1 MYNDLNRKN
10 TKGFDARLIIY
21 YIALVFIGWITIYS
35 TCYIPDGTNAIF
47 DISKPYCKQ
56 LIWIGSSILIGVVI
70 LLIDKQLIQHYA
82 YYFYLICLFL
92 MLLVLV
98 IGTEISGAKAWIK
111 IGEFS
116 IQPTEFMKVAT
127 ALALA
132 KFFNEGKTSTEKR
145 YVWLI
150 VGGIVLVPII
160 IIMLQH
166 DAGSALVFA
175 SFIILFY
182 REGLSG
188 SLLILVFIAAF
199 LAVFTLKF
207 NELYAIALLTAV
219 FVFFMIK
226 DRTQKKLMRRDVI
239 VFVISIV
246 FVFSVNLLYEN
257 VLEPHQKIRVAT
269 ILGQTSDPKF
279 QS

>member
-1 MYNDLNRKN
+1 MYSDLNRRN

-35 TCYIPDGTNAIF
+35 TCYIPDGVNTIF
-47 DISKPYCKQ
+47 DLSKPYCKQ
-56 LIWIGSSILIGVVI
+56 LIWIGSSMLIGIVI

-82 YYFYLICLFL
+82 YYFYLLC
-92 MLLVLV
+92 LVLMV
-98 IGTEISGAKAWIK
+98 LVLLIGTEISGAKAWIK

-150 VGGIVLVPII
+150 VGGLVLVPII

-188 SLLILVFIAAF
+188 GLLILAFIAAF

-207 NELYAIALLTAV
+207 NE
-219 FVFFMIK
+219 
-226 DRTQKKLMRRDVI
+226 
-239 VFVISIV
+239 
-246 FVFSVNLLYEN
+246 
-257 VLEPHQKIRVAT
+257 
-269 ILGQTSDPKF
+269 
-279 QS
+279 